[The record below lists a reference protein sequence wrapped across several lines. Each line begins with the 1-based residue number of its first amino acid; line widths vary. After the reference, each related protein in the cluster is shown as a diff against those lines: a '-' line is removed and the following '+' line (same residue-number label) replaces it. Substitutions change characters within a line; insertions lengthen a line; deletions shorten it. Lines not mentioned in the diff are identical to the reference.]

1 MHCGCIEGALEDA
14 FVRALPGAFADALQV
29 HSNVYFMCIICA
41 LDVHLQVHCRCQI
54 ELVKSCAGLE
64 TERLFSLVTLRD
76 SQSGMIARLCYET
89 CYFQLDFSHY

>member
-64 TERLFSLVTLRD
+64 TERLFSLVYLATYLF
-76 SQSGMIARLCYET
+76 AV
-89 CYFQLDFSHY
+89 

>member
-64 TERLFSLVTLRD
+64 TERLFSLVDYTQCPLV
-76 SQSGMIARLCYET
+76 
-89 CYFQLDFSHY
+89 DFKGERMRQQRNRP